1 MTSTRRIAG
10 QVALALVLAALTPDR
25 LGAQVEGPLDNDSY
39 LPVDSL
45 AEAELAR
52 GDQAFLFASDFVSRD
67 GGEAARATLWVPVC
81 EAWRNALVRSR
92 NGASA
97 NPRPVVKPGEPSPWP
112 LVEGT
117 GDRFTEGVE
126 EAVFRRLAALPQPGQ
141 LSWRERFDPLAVQ
154 ALERAGASFEA
165 LARLERELPATVAAA
180 KAALLLAEI
189 AFERG
194 ELGASRRWLA
204 RARRHAAAFEPA
216 DAQVLGAITLRE
228 ALAPK
233 PEAPARAR
241 FESASSLEFVAGREL
256 ESVRG
261 PAPKPRPLGAGPQAG
276 LAFLGGDRVLL
287 QTPSAVWLLC
297 GADASLSGP
306 FENEV
311 WLRPAGFEVEPT
323 LAPGNAPGW
332 RLDPASNGA
341 SAVVVAGR
349 SLEGRSNV
357 LACIDSVDPDNGPT
371 LRWALAAAEATNA
384 ADASASGDEFEF
396 QPGPLWTEGLVI
408 VLVRRS
414 SSSSREHE
422 LELRALAAES
432 GALRWR
438 AYLGKG
444 GERVPDSG
452 RFVRRGVAAMPAEP
466 LLASSAGIFASA
478 QLGFAALIDP
488 LDGRARFAVRNR
500 RHESKLRGWTGWG
513 SSLSDSGDTIAWA
526 PADAEHLYLLD
537 VSGPGRRGTPLVAA
551 PEALGDAEALISADG
566 GQALVLSRNGARHA
580 LAQWDL
586 RSGSRRNAL
595 QLGPE
600 ESFSGRAL
608 ATPQRVFAA
617 SERALYMFDRGA
629 DLALLCALP
638 LGGPLPRGGNVW
650 AEGARVFVLSNRRVE
665 VFAAR

>member
-1 MTSTRRIAG
+1 MHPTRRFAE
-10 QVALALVLAALTPDR
+10 QVALAIALAALTPGR
-25 LGAQVEGPLDNDSY
+25 LSAQIEGPLDNDSY
-39 LPVDSL
+39 LPVDTA
-45 AEAELAR
+45 AEADLAR
-52 GDQAFLFASDFVSRD
+52 GDRAFLFAGDVAARGND
-67 GGEAARATLWVPVC
+67 EAARATLWIPVC
-81 EAWRNALVRSR
+81 EAWRNALVRSK

-97 NPRPVVKPGEPSPWP
+97 SPRPVVKSGDPSPW
-112 LVEGT
+112 LDAEGIA
-117 GDRFTEGVE
+117 DRYTEGIE
-126 EAVFRRLAALPQPGQ
+126 EALFRRLAALPKAGQ
-141 LSWRERFDPLAVQ
+141 LIWRARFNPLATQ
-154 ALERAGASFEA
+154 ALERAGASAES
-165 LARLERELPATVAAA
+165 LARLERELPATAAAA

-194 ELGASRRWLA
+194 EPQAARRWLA
-204 RARRHAAAFEPA
+204 RARRHAEAFDQSDP
-216 DAQVLGAITLRE
+216 QLTGAITLRE
-228 ALAPK
+228 DLLPQTRAPV
-233 PEAPARAR
+233 RAT

-256 ESVRG
+256 EGVRG
-261 PAPKPRPLGAGPQAG
+261 QAPKPRPLGAGPQAG
-276 LAFLGGDRVLL
+276 LAFLNGDRVLL
-287 QTPSAVWLLC
+287 QTPAAVWLLS

-349 SLEGRSNV
+349 SLAGRSNV
-357 LACIDSVDPDNGPT
+357 LACIDSVDPDNGPR
-371 LRWALAAAEATNA
+371 LRWALAAAGEANA
-384 ADASASGDEFEF
+384 PDASASGDEFEF

-414 SSSSREHE
+414 SASSGEHE

-432 GALRWR
+432 GTLRWR

-452 RFVRRGVAAMPAEP
+452 RFGRRGVASMPAEP

-488 LDGRARFAVRNR
+488 LDGRARFSVRNR

-513 SSLSDSGDTIAWA
+513 SSLSGVGDTIAWA

-537 VSGPGRRGTPLVAA
+537 VSGPGRRGTPLLAA
-551 PEALGDAEALISADG
+551 PEALGDAEALITADG
-566 GQALVLSRNGARHA
+566 RQALVLSRNGARHA

-586 RSGSRRNAL
+586 RSGSRRDAL

-600 ESFSGRAL
+600 ENFSGRAL
-608 ATPQRVFAA
+608 ASSERVFAA
-617 SERALYMFDRGA
+617 SERALYLFDRGA
-629 DLALLCALP
+629 GLALLCALP

-665 VFAAR
+665 VYAAR